1 MLVVV
6 SATAGEEKFAESRRD
21 LAGEEVVV
29 VLVEVVEVVEGVLGE
44 APAYTF
50 TGLMALTGSSS
61 RSGLLEKQPKTAA
74 KMREKEGMLGVPEEF

>member
-1 MLVVV
+1 VEVVGVVLVVV
-6 SATAGEEKFAESRRD
+6 SATAEEEKFAESRRD

-29 VLVEVVEVVEGVLGE
+29 VLVEVVGG

-50 TGLMALTGSSS
+50 TGLMASTGSSS